1 MWYYTYKE
9 RREMIEESQNALINS
24 LKGRISKVLG
34 LNNKSS
40 LTLTEITE
48 LEEIYYDIDD
58 LILSNKKIDDF
69 ERFKKNLKFHSD
81 SLKYSK
87 NQYAKRHILP
97 LINKIGTSSWESK

>member
-1 MWYYTYKE
+1 MVDET
-9 RREMIEESQNALINS
+9 QNALINS

-34 LNNKSS
+34 LNNSDS
-40 LTLTEITE
+40 LTLNELTD

-69 ERFKKNLKFHSD
+69 TRFKENLKFHSN

-87 NQYAKRHILP
+87 KPYVIKHILP
-97 LINKIGTSSWESK
+97 LINRIGTSKWEGK